1 MQNIYIYSSFT
12 FAGLIQVNLKL
23 KCESEG
29 TSVNITWHEPER
41 QLTDESLRYDIRC
54 SFCDGKHCN
63 GTCSEEK
70 YHPGQYNITQ
80 TFVKISDLKPGGSYV
95 FKVYPKDSLNK
106 KYAKEKWNFTK
117 IKCNVIMAPGKSSME
132 CDIQKSRFNRFNNNS
147 ASSD

>member
-80 TFVKISDLKPGGSYV
+80 TFVKISDLKPGGRYV
-95 FKVYPKDSLNK
+95 FEVHPNNSLSK
-106 KYAKEKWNFTK
+106 KYAKGKWNFTK
-117 IKCNVIMAPGKSSME
+117 NVCAVIMAPGKSSMK
-132 CDIQKSRFNRFNNNS
+132 CDIFKNPDLPAVLNFY
-147 ASSD
+147 